1 MRAIFG
7 LAALLVAV
15 GLMFYLFTK
24 NTAET
29 LKVAKPMQQ
38 EARQMAGRGQDG
50 QSAENSFQ
58 CEPEQRG
65 NRLDALVV
73 TDVTPGGA
81 ADTFYGM
88 KKGDKIIEI
97 TTGGGLQKVNDASNG
112 DPGMAKAMLAQYSF
126 AASQPIV
133 VIRNGTQMTLPASA
147 APAVAN
153 APAAANPAQPQA
165 QAQTQPGQQAPDH
178 PLPERGNVWNQ
189 VHNITKDIP
198 GQH

>member
-15 GLMFYLFTK
+15 AIMFYLFTK

-38 EARQMAGRGQDG
+38 EAQQMAGRGRDG

-58 CEPEQRG
+58 IEPEQRG
-65 NRLDALVV
+65 HRLDALLV

-81 ADTFYGM
+81 ADTFYGL
-88 KKGDKIIEI
+88 KKGDKIVAI
-97 TTGGGLQKVNDASNG
+97 TTNGGLQKVNDASNG
-112 DPGMAKAMLAQYSF
+112 DAEMAKAMLAQYSF

-133 VIRNGTQMTLPASA
+133 VERDGKQLTLPASA
-147 APAVAN
+147 APAVTN
-153 APAAANPAQPQA
+153 APANNPSQPQA
-165 QAQTQPGQQAPDH
+165 QAQPAQTPTQPP
-178 PLPERGNVWNQ
+178 PERGNVHSQ
-189 VHNITKDIP
+189 VENILKGIP
-198 GQH
+198 GQQ